1 MVRQMVQDEKTA
13 EAVLQA
19 TFRTV
24 WQEADAYDSQ
34 KTSLFAW
41 LMRIARK
48 QARQHNS
55 LRPDH
60 APAAQAHAHRH
71 APAAQPE
78 AVRQLLVRLSHEER
92 EVVSQVLLGGRTET
106 EAAQQLAV
114 PVNAVRNRLRAA
126 SLKLRE
132 ILQPS
137 P

>member
-60 APAAQAHAHRH
+60 APAAQ
-71 APAAQPE
+71 PE
-78 AVRQLLVRLSHEER
+78 AVQQLLVRLSHEER